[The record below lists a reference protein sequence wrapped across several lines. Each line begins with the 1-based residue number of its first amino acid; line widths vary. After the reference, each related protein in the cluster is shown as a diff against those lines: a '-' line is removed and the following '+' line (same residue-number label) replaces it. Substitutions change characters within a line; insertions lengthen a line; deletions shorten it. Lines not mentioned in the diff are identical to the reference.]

1 MIFQILHSGQ
11 NVLNTTRGEVV
22 ITVGARAKFN
32 GTYSKSNFVP
42 IKSRVTLYCKVW
54 LNKTQEHLFDLMLV
68 TFTLPNGEQVVSG
81 KCSVDYKHSC
91 KRCKIVMKK
100 VTLSDQGRY
109 RCHAQ
114 YFSGLKIMK
123 KYKDIFLRKYF
134 CKGNFF
140 ITMYKLKLLRQKNS
154 ILKLN
159 FRRNR
164 NSSCR
169 HPQIEAE
176 IVVQGLNISLQTV
189 NEITTDQSCINSKHE
204 EYRREELSL

>member
-1 MIFQILHSGQ
+1 
-11 NVLNTTRGEVV
+11 
-22 ITVGARAKFN
+22 
-32 GTYSKSNFVP
+32 
-42 IKSRVTLYCKVW
+42 
-54 LNKTQEHLFDLMLV
+54 
-68 TFTLPNGEQVVSG
+68 
-81 KCSVDYKHSC
+81 
-91 KRCKIVMKK
+91 
-100 VTLSDQGRY
+100 
-109 RCHAQ
+109 
-114 YFSGLKIMK
+114 
-123 KYKDIFLRKYF
+123 
-134 CKGNFF
+134 
-140 ITMYKLKLLRQKNS
+140 MYKLKLMRQKNS